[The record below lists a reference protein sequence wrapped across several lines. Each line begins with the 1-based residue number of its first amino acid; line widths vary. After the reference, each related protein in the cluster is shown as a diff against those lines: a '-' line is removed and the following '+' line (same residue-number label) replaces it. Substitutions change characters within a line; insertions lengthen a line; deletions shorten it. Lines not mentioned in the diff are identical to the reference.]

1 MSMQRSIRRSMAKNQ
16 GTFEAKKPLRT
27 KSHVSIKD
35 MLLKALRGI
44 EIQRKSVKSKKE
56 VK

>member
-1 MSMQRSIRRSMAKNQ
+1 MSMQRSIRRSMARKQ
-16 GTFEAKKPLRT
+16 GTFEAQKPLKT

-44 EIQRKSVKSKKE
+44 EIQRKAAKSKKE
-56 VK
+56 TK

>member
-1 MSMQRSIRRSMAKNQ
+1 MARKQ
-16 GTFEAKKPLRT
+16 GTFEAQKPLKI

-44 EIQRKSVKSKKE
+44 EIQRKAAKAKKDA
-56 VK
+56 K